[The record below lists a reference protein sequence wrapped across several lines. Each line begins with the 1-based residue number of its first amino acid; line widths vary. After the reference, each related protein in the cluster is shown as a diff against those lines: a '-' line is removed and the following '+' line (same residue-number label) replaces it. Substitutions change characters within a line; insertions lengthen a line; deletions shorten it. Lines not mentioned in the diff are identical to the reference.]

1 MSKKK
6 HCRKAKRSA
15 PRKPRGYYYTDA
27 KDRHHCCFI
36 GRQWSRGYA
45 KKVRDFHYCIALIPK
60 DTLHKRIHAKV
71 AYVPVPDDESA
82 KYVYERL
89 LLLDELG
96 ALKDNDPLEWRL
108 LLLAALFS
116 HKDAAVAE
124 GFLAQLDVVNG
135 FYL

>member
-6 HCRKAKRSA
+6 HRQKAKRSS
-15 PRKPRGYYYTDA
+15 PRKPRGYHYTDVR
-27 KDRHHCCFI
+27 DRHHCCFI
-36 GRQWSRGYA
+36 GAQWSRGYA

-60 DTLHKRIHAKV
+60 DTLHKRIHARV

-96 ALKDNDPLEWRL
+96 ALKDRDPLEYRL

-116 HKDAAVAE
+116 HKDATVAQ
-124 GFLAQLDVVNG
+124 GFFEQLAIVSDC
-135 FYL
+135 